1 VEVETGGPAA
11 VERPPADPAEAAV
24 DAAEIAATEVAEL
37 PPGLGAAAA
46 EAGAGA
52 AHPRRGFVHD
62 VASVFGSRLLVLAIG
77 MLTSVLLARTLG
89 PTGRGELAVLLVV
102 PTLVLTLADLGLK
115 QAAVYLVG
123 QRVVPVQQVVQTVLF
138 LVFATSPVC
147 LLVITG
153 VYAVQGTTRYG
164 ALTVAMAMAA
174 VPLTLLATYT
184 RGVALGL
191 GQIRT
196 YNRVLWY
203 VSPLNLAGIAV
214 LVGVLGLGVR
224 GALGA
229 YLVSAALVAGY
240 SLRFLAGVAPP
251 VPRYV
256 RGLPTQ
262 MVRLGIVYSAAT
274 FALLLS
280 YRVDVMLLQRAV
292 SEAQVGLYTLGSNLA
307 ELVWQIPA
315 AITPVVFSRSA
326 NSRDPQAFS
335 RRMARLLRLTLLAG
349 MAAGA
354 VFFVAAP
361 WVIPL
366 AYGEAFRASVGV
378 HRMLLPGIVVSLVY
392 HLLHS
397 DLQGKGRP
405 LVSLSVFLPVAV
417 LNVVLN
423 LLWIPRWGILGSA
436 AASSVT
442 YTCGAVAL
450 AVVYARICGLPLA
463 ELFIPRAADFDEI
476 RARLGAAAHAARGA
490 FRARRPNP

>member
-1 VEVETGGPAA
+1 
-11 VERPPADPAEAAV
+11 
-24 DAAEIAATEVAEL
+24 
-37 PPGLGAAAA
+37 
-46 EAGAGA
+46 
-52 AHPRRGFVHD
+52 VHD
-62 VASVFGSRLLVLAIG
+62 VASVFGSRVLMLAIG
-77 MLTSVLLARTLG
+77 MVTSILLARTLG
-89 PTGRGELAVLLVV
+89 PSGRGELAVLLVV

-123 QRVVPVQQVVQTVLF
+123 QRVVPVREVVQTVLF

-147 LLVITG
+147 LLAVFA

-196 YNRVLWY
+196 YNRVLSY
-203 VSPLNLAGIAV
+203 TSPLNLAGIAF
-214 LVGVLGLGVR
+214 LVGLLGLGVR

-229 YLVSAALVAGY
+229 YLLTAALVAGY
-240 SLRFLAGVAPP
+240 SLRFLSGVAPP

-256 RGLPTQ
+256 RGLPLK
-262 MVRLGIVYSAAT
+262 MIRLGVVYSAAT

-292 SEAQVGLYTLGSNLA
+292 SEAQVGLYTLGANLA

-315 AITPVVFSRSA
+315 AMMPVLFSRSA
-326 NSRDPQAFS
+326 SSRDPQAFS
-335 RRMARLLRLTLLAG
+335 LRIARLLRVTLLAG
-349 MAAGA
+349 TVVGAA
-354 VFFVAAP
+354 FFVAAP
-361 WVIPL
+361 WLIPF

-378 HRMLLPGIVVSLVY
+378 QRMLLPGIVVSLVY
-392 HLLHS
+392 HILHS

-405 LVSLSVFLPVAV
+405 HLSLAVFLPVAV
-417 LNVVLN
+417 LNVLLN
-423 LLWIPRWGILGSA
+423 LWWIPRWGILGSA

-442 YTCGAVAL
+442 YMGGAVAL
-450 AVVYARICGLPLA
+450 AMVYARVCKLPLS
-463 ELFIPRAADFDEI
+463 ELFIPRPGDFDEV
-476 RARLGAAAHAARGA
+476 RARLAAAAGAVGAALRSRG
-490 FRARRPNP
+490 RRRSA